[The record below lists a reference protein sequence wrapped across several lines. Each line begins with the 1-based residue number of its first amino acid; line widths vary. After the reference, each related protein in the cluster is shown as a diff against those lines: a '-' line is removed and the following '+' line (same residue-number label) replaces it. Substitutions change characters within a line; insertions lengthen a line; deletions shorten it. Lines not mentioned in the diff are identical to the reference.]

1 MKLTSMKSLFAL
13 LSLIV
18 ALLLLGVTGLV
29 AAQVPG
35 SSEPKT
41 DRPLSATMQLEN
53 VRLRGDVESLLA
65 QLALQCDI
73 PIGFERAMNDAAI
86 RERRMNF
93 KQITLDDVLTQV
105 LAEYKQYSWEIRDG
119 VVYVFPKEG
128 YRDPII
134 ERFLNVE
141 IKSFSLGKAT
151 LTYDVEAK
159 LLKTRELEEV
169 VDAYGLRT
177 RSGYTLSGFFF
188 PQLGR
193 NFTLDVSNTTVGTI
207 LNRIVKESP
216 VAKFWSISRNS
227 NSHMLFIDLDTSH
240 EDTPKQFRRPVDFEE
255 LELLSYPI
263 P

>member
-1 MKLTSMKSLFAL
+1 MSGFVRSLVLTCCF
-13 LSLIV
+13 V
-18 ALLLLGVTGLV
+18 VLLLLGVNGLV

-41 DRPLSATMQLEN
+41 DQPLTATMQLED

-86 RERRMNF
+86 RERRMDF
-93 KQITLDDVLTQV
+93 KKITLDDLLMQV
-105 LAEYKQYSWEIRDG
+105 LAEYQQYSWEIRDG
-119 VVYVFPKEG
+119 AVYVFPKEG

-134 ERFLNVE
+134 ERLLNVE
-141 IKSFSLGKAT
+141 IKSFSLGKTT
-151 LTYDVEAK
+151 LTYDVEAI
-159 LLKTRELEEV
+159 LLKTRELKEV
-169 VDAYGLRT
+169 VDDYGLNT
-177 RSGYTLSGFFF
+177 RNGYILSGFYF

-193 NFTLDVSNTTVGTI
+193 NFTLDASNTTVRTI

-227 NSHMLFIDLDTSH
+227 SSHTLTIDLDVNH
-240 EDTPKQFRRPVDFEE
+240 EDAPKNLRRSIDFEE
-255 LELLSYPI
+255 LERLSYSNP
-263 P
+263 